1 MSLDYSYP
9 QVTLLI
15 GSPRK
20 GKSNA
25 IKYFLLNQMLNPAIP
40 DEKKYK
46 FGIVMTGS
54 KFNND
59 YKYLPQD
66 YVFEGVDHEELDNY
80 LEALEEMKEESDYI
94 PPSFVCFDDLV
105 GILSKFDGPL
115 NNFFS
120 KFRHYNVHLYI
131 SVQHISTGASTLLRE
146 ITTKAVMFNAQG
158 HNTIN
163 HLFESFGQSFER
175 YRDFKDFFLEHTKE
189 PYTALVRDADDET
202 FSTFK
207 APDMSDVDVHVNY

>member
-1 MSLDYSYP
+1 
-9 QVTLLI
+9 
-15 GSPRK
+15 
-20 GKSNA
+20 
-25 IKYFLLNQMLNPAIP
+25 MLNPEIP

-115 NNFFS
+115 FQQ
-120 KFRHYNVHLYI
+120 V
-131 SVQHISTGASTLLRE
+131 STLQCPPLYFRPAH
-146 ITTKAVMFNAQG
+146 IHRCVD
-158 HNTIN
+158 I
-163 HLFESFGQSFER
+163 
-175 YRDFKDFFLEHTKE
+175 
-189 PYTALVRDADDET
+189 
-202 FSTFK
+202 
-207 APDMSDVDVHVNY
+207 AP